1 MEPQGNPGGFNLS
14 LVRRDGDRGSD
25 GPHAVSI
32 VDDWRTFPGTE
43 LRPVL
48 WRSQARLEGVS
59 RLGGRVIAC
68 RGVVRR
74 GTEEPPLASPSV
86 HRSPFDLRGLDPVR
100 GNRGGR
106 VYWHGRRVFTVCGHS
121 VGIPPDPS

>member
-14 LVRRDGDRGSD
+14 LAQPDGDRGSD
-25 GPHAVSI
+25 GPHAVQT

-43 LRPVL
+43 LRPVPR
-48 WRSQARLEGVS
+48 RSKARLEGVS

-68 RGVVRR
+68 RGVVRP
-74 GTEEPPLASPSV
+74 GTEEPPLASPSGP
-86 HRSPFDLRGLDPVR
+86 RSLFELCGLDPVR

-106 VYWHGRRVFTVCGHS
+106 RLWHGRRVFTVCGHS

>member
-14 LVRRDGDRGSD
+14 LARTVGDRGSV
-25 GPHAVSI
+25 GPHADRT

-48 WRSQARLEGVS
+48 RRSQARREGVS
-59 RLGGRVIAC
+59 RSGGRVIAR
-68 RGVVRR
+68 RGVVRP
-74 GTEEPPLASPSV
+74 GTEEPPLASPSGPL
-86 HRSPFDLRGLDPVR
+86 SPFNLSGLDPVR
-100 GNRGGR
+100 GNRGDCGSR
-106 VYWHGRRVFTVCGHS
+106 LGRRVFTVCGHS